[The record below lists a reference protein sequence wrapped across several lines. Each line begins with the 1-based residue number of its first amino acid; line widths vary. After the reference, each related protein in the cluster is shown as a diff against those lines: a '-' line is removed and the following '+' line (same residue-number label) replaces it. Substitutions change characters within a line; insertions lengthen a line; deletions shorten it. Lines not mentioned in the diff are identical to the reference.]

1 MTSTI
6 PKDVLKIWEFR
17 AGEAERDILEN
28 LIEFLEFYDELNHGD
43 KLKAYK
49 EAAKANR
56 MAGETFR
63 GKFGLV
69 LRFRD
74 CDLREWFKQGIS
86 FDHLAHAP
94 SLAEVIKLTPAALIE
109 KAIDPGSANGDTMTV
124 DEMIEFALGGSDKKT
139 SPKWHV
145 EQAFSKLLK
154 LPSLLKWDSEKAQRF
169 ETKVKELI
177 EEFSQ

>member
-1 MTSTI
+1 MTSII
-6 PKDVLKIWEFR
+6 PRDCLIRWDIR
-17 AGEAERDILEN
+17 ASESENNILEN

-43 KLKAYK
+43 KLNAYK

-74 CDLREWFKQGIS
+74 CNLREWFKQGIS

-94 SLAEVIKLTPAALIE
+94 SMAEIAKLTPAALIE
-109 KAIDPGSANGDTMTV
+109 KAIDPGAANGDTMTV

-139 SPKWHV
+139 SPKWHI

-154 LPSLLKWDSEKAQRF
+154 LPNLLKWDSEKTQRF
-169 ETKVKELI
+169 EVKVKELI
-177 EEFSQ
+177 EEFSR